1 MRLWLNGK
9 ERPIQEAQE
18 PLLQLLR
25 RSGLTAAKEG
35 CGEGECGA
43 CLVAVQRLGA
53 DGRPQYTPVNAC
65 LLPAGALAGE
75 RIITV
80 EALSAGGELHPVQ
93 QALVATG
100 GSQCGYCTPGFVM
113 ALFAEY
119 YRAGREGFDREAL
132 SGNLCRCT
140 GYRPIVTAG
149 ETMGLPAADDPWLR
163 ADPLSGSA
171 PEAHTPI
178 PGLGGAPGFL
188 APLPR
193 SGTAPAPAVGAAPAG
208 GSSDLAG
215 TDQTAIS
222 YSDQPVFRPASLTEL
237 FTLTK
242 AHPEAVLLAGGT
254 DLGVE
259 LSLRGRRFPALIA
272 LDRIPDLQAITEGDG
287 YLELGAS
294 LPLTE
299 LRERLGG
306 RIPLLAELF
315 PLFASLPIRNRAT
328 LGGNLATASPIG
340 DGAPVLLALNAELG
354 LVSPTGE
361 RILPLSQFF
370 LGYRRTA
377 LAPDELIAGVRIP
390 TTEPTRARFYKV
402 AKRQEDDIS
411 TVSAAF
417 AIDLAPDGTVTQ
429 ARLAFGG
436 VAATPARATAVEEFL
451 HRRPWNQATVDQA
464 AQMLESAF
472 QPLSDHRGSA
482 AYRRALLGSLL
493 KRFWHETGGEG
504 R

>member
-9 ERPIQEAQE
+9 ETPIQEEQE

-53 DGRPQYTPVNAC
+53 DGRPGYTPVNAC

-80 EALSAGGELHPVQ
+80 EGISAGDELHPVQ
-93 QALVATG
+93 QAMVAAG

-113 ALFAEY
+113 ALFTEFY
-119 YRAGREGFDREAL
+119 QEGRSGFDREAL

-140 GYRPIVTAG
+140 GYRPIVEAG
-149 ETMGLPAADDPWLR
+149 ERMGVPAPDDPWLR
-163 ADPLSGSA
+163 VESGTSPAAGAPVAPGLAVIESPLLAPTEPLS
-171 PEAHTPI
+171 E
-178 PGLGGAPGFL
+178 
-188 APLPR
+188 
-193 SGTAPAPAVGAAPAG
+193 
-208 GSSDLAG
+208 
-215 TDQTAIS
+215 
-222 YSDQPVFRPASLTEL
+222 QPVFRPASLTEL
-237 FTLTK
+237 FTLRE
-242 AHPEAVLLAGGT
+242 AYPDAVLLAGGT
-254 DLGVE
+254 DLGVD

-272 LDRIPDLQAITEGDG
+272 LDRIPDLQTITEGET
-287 YLELGAS
+287 YIELGAG

-299 LRERLGG
+299 LRGRLGG

-340 DGAPVLLALNAELG
+340 DGAPVLLALGAELR
-354 LVSPTGE
+354 LVSPADE
-361 RILPLSQFF
+361 RILPLDQFF
-370 LGYRRTA
+370 LGYRKTA

-390 TTEPTRARFYKV
+390 TTEPTKARFYKV

-417 AIDLAPDGTVTQ
+417 AIDLATDGTVTS

-451 HRRPWNQATVDQA
+451 HRRPWDQATVDQA
-464 AQMLESAF
+464 ARMLESAF

-482 AYRRALLGSLL
+482 AYRRALLGKLL
-493 KRFWHETGGEG
+493 QRFWHETGGEG